1 MTPHINR
8 IKKINEHVY
17 TYRNDVS
24 QNLVFF
30 SGLKSHNL
38 DISVLK
44 HKNHVNRPTAD
55 IKLQ

>member
-1 MTPHINR
+1 M
-8 IKKINEHVY
+8 Y